1 MTQQFIRF
9 VVWAG
14 LALVYLM
21 VVLWAAGALYFDLPF
36 PSLRLLGAILWLGGA
51 IILPILWRR
60 HRRGLLIVIAGFAVI
75 VMWWLTI
82 QPRNDRDW
90 KPEVAVLAHADI
102 DGNRVTIHDI
112 RNFEYR
118 TETDFTPH
126 YNTRS
131 YDLDQLKGID
141 LFVNY
146 WGSDLIAHPIISFD
160 FGNNNHIAFS
170 IETRPEKGE
179 GYSTMGGLYRRFE
192 LIYIPGDE
200 RDLVRVRTNFRKGED
215 VYLFKINST
224 PERERARF
232 LEYITQLNQLYAK
245 PRWYNVLTTNCTTSI
260 RSQRTASDR
269 APWDWRILANG
280 KADEMLYERGAL
292 DRSIS
297 FPELKRRAHINE
309 RAKAANDASDFS
321 RQIRIGVPGYSY

>member
-21 VVLWAAGALYFDLPF
+21 AVLWAAGALYFDLPF
-36 PSLRLLGAILWLGGA
+36 PSLQLLGAILWLGGA
-51 IILPILWRR
+51 IILPILWRKR
-60 HRRGLLIVIAGFAVI
+60 RRGLLIVIVGFAAI
-75 VMWWLTI
+75 LAWWLTI

-118 TETDFTPH
+118 TEIDFTPH

-170 IETRPEKGE
+170 IETRAEKGE
-179 GYSTMGGLYRRFE
+179 GYSTIGGLYRRFE

-215 VYLFKINST
+215 VYLFRINST

-232 LEYITQLNQLYAK
+232 LEYITQLNQLYEK
-245 PRWYNVLTTNCTTSI
+245 PRWYNVVTTNCTTSI
-260 RSQRTASDR
+260 RSQRAAADR

-280 KADEMLYERGAL
+280 KADELLYERGAL
-292 DRSIS
+292 DRSMS

-309 RAKAANDASDFS
+309 RAKAANDAPDFS
-321 RQIRIGVPGYSY
+321 HQIRIGTPGY

>member
-1 MTQQFIRF
+1 MGRP
-9 VVWAG
+9 
-14 LALVYLM
+14 
-21 VVLWAAGALYFDLPF
+21 GARLLDGSSLGRGSIILRSPF
-36 PSLRLLGAILWLGGA
+36 PIVPSNHSAPRHPQAIAKVARILKLNLLWLGGA
-51 IILPILWRR
+51 IILPILWRKR
-60 HRRGLLIVIAGFAVI
+60 RRGFLIVIVGFAAI
-75 VMWWLTI
+75 LAWWLTI

-215 VYLFKINST
+215 VYLFKINSAKSTLRKT
-224 PERERARF
+224 PVVQCADDE
-232 LEYITQLNQLYAK
+232 LHHQHPITAHRL
-245 PRWYNVLTTNCTTSI
+245 
-260 RSQRTASDR
+260 RSGAMG
-269 APWDWRILANG
+269 LANP
-280 KADEMLYERGAL
+280 R
-292 DRSIS
+292 
-297 FPELKRRAHINE
+297 KR
-309 RAKAANDASDFS
+309 
-321 RQIRIGVPGYSY
+321 QG